1 MIRLT
6 IILIVF
12 YSYCVSTYGF
22 DEDRFTF
29 RRPRLRYLMSP
40 SSDDENLVE
49 DRQKSVNISSILAKN
64 IPFSLS
70 DNLEALLHQTTSN
83 ADSRWNFTQ
92 VNLANA
98 HLSLMRTKYSCL
110 VPRPKLVK
118 VLDYHPS
125 ASKQYV
131 PRTHRCGPSK
141 TEMVHLYFHVIW
153 SDRKNNITGGSA
165 SGIDRLTF
173 LNHTK
178 CEYTNQLEDIVCNN
192 ETLEAPICAS
202 NGQVFETECQMKRTN
217 LSLTKSDWE
226 VCRGLHPLCPEDCLD
241 IQDPVCAEDGKVHPN
256 KCVMHRRNC
265 GRRISERPM
274 IFCLGSHRKS
284 RTQNQCPDSC
294 LELHQPVCGSDG
306 QIYLNECYLRMMNCK
321 NGVEKMKMEM
331 CVTPPSCPV
340 SCIPIYDPV
349 CNG

>member
-1 MIRLT
+1 MYARPKQHRKKVASNFLYLHKDVTKYGYRYYKYMHQGFGFENSDDHDEDDDNDKDDYPQNTCDKAMSSIYEIT
-6 IILIVF
+6 IIVIILMM
-12 YSYCVSTYGF
+12 
-22 DEDRFTF
+22 TF
-29 RRPRLRYLMSP
+29 G
-40 SSDDENLVE
+40 
-49 DRQKSVNISSILAKN
+49 
-64 IPFSLS
+64 
-70 DNLEALLHQTTSN
+70 
-83 ADSRWNFTQ
+83 W
-92 VNLANA
+92 
-98 HLSLMRTKYSCL
+98 C
-110 VPRPKLVK
+110 
-118 VLDYHPS
+118 
-125 ASKQYV
+125 
-131 PRTHRCGPSK
+131 K
-141 TEMVHLYFHVIW
+141 TETSTI
-153 SDRKNNITGGSA
+153 N
-165 SGIDRLTF
+165 
-173 LNHTK
+173 
-178 CEYTNQLEDIVCNN
+178 TNQLEDIVCNN

-331 CVTPPSCPV
+331 CVTPPRFNKKVYINQCTMLKAECKRPV
-340 SCIPIYDPV
+340 RNMPLQFCVGDNV
-349 CNG
+349 DKL